1 MVKSEQVL
9 TEDKA
14 TMNCTS
20 PPSSPVEQDNIREGH
35 SVLNLKDENLCSDD
49 SSSELPSSLIITNID
64 VRVFSD
70 PDLKASF
77 EELFKKYEEDTTF
90 QYFKS
95 FRRARVNYQN
105 QESAAKAKVHCH
117 QSQFGENLINCY
129 YAQRSSSKESDLSD
143 THLQPPTPE
152 KQFLISPPA
161 SPPPGWEPVGEAQP
175 AINYDLLS
183 AIADLTP
190 GGVHELHPPSTSQ
203 PGIVVH
209 VCEQKKEK
217 TQPKLKIVHTRCPG
231 KTPSLDEMESPSP
244 PTSTD

>member
-1 MVKSEQVL
+1 MSL
-9 TEDKA
+9 L
-14 TMNCTS
+14 S
-20 PPSSPVEQDNIREGH
+20 
-35 SVLNLKDENLCSDD
+35 DE
-49 SSSELPSSLIITNID
+49 
-64 VRVFSD
+64 
-70 PDLKASF
+70 ASF

-105 QESAAKAKVHCH
+105 QESAVKAKVHCH
-117 QSQFGENLINCY
+117 QSQCGENLINCY
-129 YAQRSSSKESDLSD
+129 YAQQSSSKEPDISD

-161 SPPPGWEPVGEAQP
+161 SPPPGWEPVSEAQP

-190 GGVHELHPPSTSQ
+190 GGVHELHPPSTSH

-209 VCEQKKEK
+209 VCEQKKDK
-217 TQPKLKIVHTRCPG
+217 TQPKLKIVQTRHPG
-231 KTPSLDEMESPSP
+231 KTASLNEMESLSP
-244 PTSTD
+244 QTSTD